1 MSLLLE
7 LVNKAFGIFKPD
19 PKKQT
24 RSKDLDL
31 VSSIGIIRNISGM
44 GSYVQIPNNENMA
57 LIGVELFQQ
66 GKFDHPL
73 VKKWLSFVSSVQT
86 NGDVWKFFCDCH
98 AFDPELIRGH
108 YDYDDVWFQDWS
120 NTPVEKGTRFGVSQ
134 KHMEELWEIEP
145 ERESAD
151 VTS

>member
-44 GSYVQIPNNENMA
+44 GSYVQIPNKENMA
-57 LIGVELFQQ
+57 LKGVELFQQ

-86 NGDVWKFFCDCH
+86 NGDVWKFFCDCR
-98 AFDPELIRGH
+98 AFGPELIRVH

-134 KHMEELWEIEP
+134 KHMEEFWEIEK
-145 ERESAD
+145 ELN
-151 VTS
+151 VQT